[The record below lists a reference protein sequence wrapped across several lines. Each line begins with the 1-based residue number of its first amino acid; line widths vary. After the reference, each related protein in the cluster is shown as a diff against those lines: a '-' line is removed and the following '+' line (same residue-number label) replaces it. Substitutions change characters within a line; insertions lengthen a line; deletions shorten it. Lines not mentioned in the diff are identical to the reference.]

1 MFDELER
8 LETEVREF
16 QANADLDFVDPRR
29 LSTLVSSLQ
38 GTLSQVVHRA
48 KVRGD
53 HLLAGQ
59 SACTWVAS
67 TCQITPTAAAD
78 RLCVGEQLES
88 MPKVAQALSS
98 GEVGYQA
105 ASVICH
111 LQKHVSELEVRIDE
125 EMWIGNARRFSIKDL
140 SGIAASTWH
149 AVNPD
154 GFCLDVEENFERRQ
168 LFISETAG
176 MYRVDGWLDSEAGA
190 ALHTAV
196 EGPAEPPRADE
207 AATPTPQPA
216 DALTEL
222 TYHALEAG
230 TMPRRN
236 GARPHINVNTT
247 IECLKGELGAAAS
260 ELQPGMPVSSKTVQ
274 RLACDGTLS
283 RVVKAD
289 SVVVDVGR
297 ATRAVSPAQ
306 WRALKARHRTCS
318 GPGVRPADQLD
329 QPASHRVL
337 VARRSEQPSQP
348 GSSLPPPPS
357 SRA

>member
-176 MYRVDGWLDSEAGA
+176 MYRVDGWLDSEAAGA
-190 ALHTAV
+190 LPFAPQ
-196 EGPAEPPRADE
+196 GPAQPPGARDAPRSPRA
-207 AATPTPQPA
+207 AARGAGARASSPTP
-216 DALTEL
+216 
-222 TYHALEAG
+222 
-230 TMPRRN
+230 RR
-236 GARPHINVNTT
+236 
-247 IECLKGELGAAAS
+247 
-260 ELQPGMPVSSKTVQ
+260 
-274 RLACDGTLS
+274 
-283 RVVKAD
+283 
-289 SVVVDVGR
+289 
-297 ATRAVSPAQ
+297 
-306 WRALKARHRTCS
+306 
-318 GPGVRPADQLD
+318 
-329 QPASHRVL
+329 
-337 VARRSEQPSQP
+337 
-348 GSSLPPPPS
+348 
-357 SRA
+357 